1 MEKLDQIKELSELN
15 FDLQRD
21 RLRSLG
27 ELSASIL
34 HEINQPLTGIRM
46 SSELSIRLL
55 DKEKESNLEH
65 LNKNLQEILN
75 LTRKVEEIINRLQSF
90 ARNSN
95 QDEFAKINLNKSIQ
109 NAVELLK
116 HQFSNDHILITTDL
130 KDIPLVLGHEIWLDQ
145 IFVNLLTNAK
155 YALVNQKLKGTENH
169 KKEITICSQFI
180 DTDNKVHVIVKDNA
194 GSIEE
199 DIKEKIFEPFFTTKD
214 LAGNGLGLSIIKLI
228 IKSLK
233 GTIDLDIEQGK
244 HSTFKINLPAA
255 S

>member
-1 MEKLDQIKELSELN
+1 MDDGLDQIQELAELN

-55 DKEKESNLEH
+55 NKNEESNLEH

-75 LTRKVEEIINRLQSF
+75 LTKKVEEIINRLQSF

-95 QDEFAKINLNKSIQ
+95 QDEFAKVDLNKSIS

-116 HQFSNDHILITTDL
+116 HQFSNEHIQIITDL
-130 KDIPLVLGHEIWLDQ
+130 KDIPLVRGHEIWLDQ

-155 YALVNQKLKGTENH
+155 YALANQNSKNF
-169 KKEITICSQFI
+169 KKQITICSQFV
-180 DTDNKVHVIVKDNA
+180 DSDNKVHVIVKDNA
-194 GSIEE
+194 GSIDE

-255 S
+255 

>member
-1 MEKLDQIKELSELN
+1 MEELDQIQEIAELN
-15 FDLQRD
+15 FDLQKD

-55 DKEKESNLEH
+55 DKIEESNLEH
-65 LNKNLQEILN
+65 LNNNLQEILN

-95 QDEFAKINLNKSIQ
+95 EEDFSKVNLNNSIM

-116 HQFSNDHILITTDL
+116 HQFSNDNILINTEL
-130 KDIPLVLGHEIWLDQ
+130 NEIPFVKGHEIWLDQ
-145 IFVNLLTNAK
+145 IFVNLLSNAK
-155 YALVNQKLKGTENH
+155 YALVNQCLNNKKII
-169 KKEITICSQFI
+169 KKEIKITSQFLES
-180 DTDNKVHVIVKDNA
+180 DNKVHIIVKDNA
-194 GSIEE
+194 GGIDAE
-199 DIKEKIFEPFFTTKD
+199 IKEKIFEPFFTTKD

-228 IKSLK
+228 IKSLN
-233 GTIDLDIEQGK
+233 GTIDLDVEHGK

-255 S
+255 